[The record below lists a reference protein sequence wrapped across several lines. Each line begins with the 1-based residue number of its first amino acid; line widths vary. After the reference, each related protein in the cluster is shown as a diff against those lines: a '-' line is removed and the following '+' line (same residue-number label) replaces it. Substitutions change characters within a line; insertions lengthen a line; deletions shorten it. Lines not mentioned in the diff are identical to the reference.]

1 MTRYTELIRRR
12 HWENP
17 SITHLNRLPAHCPMS
32 SYPSIE
38 AALDDQGNAIPV
50 SRNRLSLNGQWKFA
64 LFDMPESVPP
74 LSVCREFD
82 DSEWR
87 NMPVPSNW
95 QRQGTDDIPIYTNV
109 QYPFESIPP
118 IVPEH
123 NPTGVYRTTFSLAE
137 SRLTSQVIVCFEG
150 VGAAFY
156 LWCNGH
162 FVGYSQDSRLPAE
175 FDLGP
180 HVTAGENQLTAVVL
194 RWSDGS
200 YLEDQD
206 MWWLSGIFRDVTLR
220 IKPFDQIVDFDVNTR
235 LDPTHQIGILS
246 VTTTL
251 RGIRDRVAIQLFDEG
266 VDISGPVIS
275 RCGERPIDE
284 RGSWSNRV
292 EHQIT
297 ISCPR
302 LWSDEDP
309 HLYRLVVTLLDENDE
324 AIDIEACNVG
334 FRQVEIINGQLTI
347 NGQPALIR
355 GVNRHEFHHEHGY
368 VQRVEDIE
376 SDIKLIKQYNFNAV
390 RTSHYPNHPA
400 FYQLC
405 DKYGLYVVDEAN
417 IETHGLVPMCQLSD
431 NTEWL
436 SAYMERMTRMVER
449 DKNHP
454 CIIIWSLGNESG
466 VGTNHH
472 AMYQWVKHRDPS
484 RPVQYEGGGANTKA
498 TDIVCPMYARV
509 EQDQDNITLPKWA
522 LPKWIGLPNEDRPLI
537 LCEYA
542 HAMGNSLGSFDKY
555 WDAFR
560 RYPRLQGGFIWDWVD
575 QGLLRKDDQGSN
587 QKHDQEHWAYGGD
600 FGDTPNDRQFCI
612 NGLMFPDRT
621 PHPSAF
627 EAKYH
632 QQRFS
637 YTLNSASPL
646 SVTLRHEY
654 VFHPPEALS
663 LRWTLQEN
671 GKQIANGE
679 EALHLHLGEDSQH
692 TLLERLPEA
701 KPGKAYFVNLEVVLS
716 EPEPWAEKGTVIGW
730 FQLALPVNSSIPLPD
745 ISPDRLPE
753 VFEDT
758 DHWTIRG
765 EHFELGFDKQSGHLV
780 QWLIDGEEQLLDA
793 PKDNFIRPPIDNDIG
808 ASEADNPDPHAWLNK
823 WQEAGLFSLRHENL
837 FNTVDVLSD
846 QIQIRSHHGYFSG
859 DTMVITTLWRYE
871 VNVSGE
877 ILLTVDVNVA
887 PGMPALPRVGL
898 ELALPLTDSVAW
910 FGRGPFENYPDR
922 KSAAMVSRYLAHI
935 DDMHTPYIFPSENGL
950 RCDVRQMDI
959 DNLRILGLFHF
970 SVSRYSQESL
980 ADAKHQHELVQDDH
994 LYLRIDGHHMGVGG
1008 DDSWSPS
1015 VHPEYLLNALHYRY
1029 SLTLTMK
1036 QE

>member
-1 MTRYTELIRRR
+1 MTRYNELILRR

-17 SITHLNRLPAHCPMS
+17 SITHLNRLPAHCPLA
-32 SYPSIE
+32 SYPSVE
-38 AALDDQGNAIPV
+38 VALDDQHQPTPV
-50 SRNRLSLNGQWKFA
+50 SRHRTSLNGQWKFA
-64 LFDMPESVPP
+64 LFESPESVPSA
-74 LSVCREFD
+74 SVDPEFD
-82 DSEWR
+82 DSQWR

-95 QRQGTDDIPIYTNV
+95 QLQDTDDIPIYTNV
-109 QYPFESIPP
+109 QYPFEATPP
-118 IVPEH
+118 FVPAH
-123 NPTGVYRTTFSLAE
+123 NPTGVYRTTFTLSE
-137 SRLTSQVIVCFEG
+137 SWKKSQTIVCFEG
-150 VGAAFY
+150 VTAAFY

-175 FDLGP
+175 FDLSPYVSLGD
-180 HVTAGENQLTAVVL
+180 NQLTAVVL

-206 MWWLSGIFRDVTLR
+206 MWWLSGIFRDVILR
-220 IKPFDQIVDFDVNTR
+220 KKPYHQIVDFDVNTR
-235 LDPTHQIGILS
+235 LDPTHQIGMLS
-246 VTTTL
+246 LTTTL
-251 RGIRDRVAIQLFDEG
+251 RGIYGQVAIQLFDEG
-266 VDISGPVIS
+266 VDISGPVIA

-284 RGSWSNRV
+284 RGSWPNRV

-309 HLYRLVVTLLDENDE
+309 HLYRLVITLLDDE
-324 AIDIEACNVG
+324 GNAVDIEACNVG
-334 FRQVEIINGQLTI
+334 FRQVEILDGLLTI

-355 GVNRHEFHHEHGY
+355 GVNRHEFDPERGY
-368 VQRVEDIE
+368 VQRIEDIE
-376 SDIKLIKQYNFNAV
+376 DDLKLIKQFNFNAV

-400 FYQLC
+400 FYSLC

-417 IETHGLVPMCQLSD
+417 IETHGLVPMSQLSD

-436 SAYMERMTRMVER
+436 TAYMERMTRMVER

-454 CIIIWSLGNESG
+454 CVIIWSLGNESG
-466 VGTNHH
+466 VGNNHH

-484 RPVQYEGGGANTKA
+484 RPVQYEGGGANTEA

-509 EQDQDNITLPKWA
+509 EEDQEVTLPKWA
-522 LPKWIGLPNEDRPLI
+522 LQKWIGLPNETRPLI

-575 QGLLRKDDQGSN
+575 QGLSRNNDQGKN
-587 QKHDQEHWAYGGD
+587 QWSYGGD

-627 EAKYH
+627 EAKYQ
-632 QQRFS
+632 QQRFH
-637 YTLNSASPL
+637 YTLNSATPL
-646 SVTLRHEY
+646 SVTIEHEFL
-654 VFHPPEALS
+654 FHPPEALT
-663 LRWTLQEN
+663 LKWTLQES
-671 GKQIANGE
+671 GKQIAHGE
-679 EALHLHLGEDSQH
+679 EPLHLHVAQSSRH
-692 TLLERLPEA
+692 TFIEQLPEA
-701 KPGKAYFVNLEVVLS
+701 KPGKEYFLNIEVVLAAK
-716 EPEPWAEKGTVIGW
+716 EPWAPKGTVIGW
-730 FQLALPVNSSIPLPD
+730 GQLALPVNSSIALPD
-745 ISPDRLPE
+745 IGPDGLPE
-753 VFEDT
+753 VIEEA

-793 PKDNFIRPPIDNDIG
+793 PKDNFVRPPIDNDIG
-808 ASEADNPDPHAWLNK
+808 ASEADHPDPEAWLNK
-823 WQEAGLFSLRHENL
+823 WQDAGLFSLRHENL
-837 FNTVDVLSD
+837 FNTVDILND

-859 DTMVITTLWRYE
+859 DTMVIATLWRYE
-871 VNVSGE
+871 VNVSGD
-877 ILLTVDVNVA
+877 ILLSVDVNVA

-898 ELALPLTDSVAW
+898 ELALPLTDTVAW

-922 KSAAMVSRYLAHI
+922 KSAAMVSRYLALT
-935 DDMHTPYIFPSENGL
+935 DDMHTPYIYPSENGL
-950 RCDVRQMDI
+950 RCDVRQLDI

-970 SVSRYSQESL
+970 SVSRYSQENL
-980 ADAKHQHELVQDDH
+980 AAAKHQEELVQDDH
-994 LYLRIDGHHMGVGG
+994 LYLRIDGHHMGIGG

-1015 VHPEYLLNALHYRY
+1015 VHSEYLLNAMRYRY

-1036 QE
+1036 HD